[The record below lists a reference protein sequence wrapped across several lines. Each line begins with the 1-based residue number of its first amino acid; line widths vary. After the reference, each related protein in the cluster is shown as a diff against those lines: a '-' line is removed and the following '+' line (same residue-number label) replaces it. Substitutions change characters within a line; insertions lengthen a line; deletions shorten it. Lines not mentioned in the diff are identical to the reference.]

1 VNYLIK
7 LSVSLFLCIFIF
19 LAISCSKKTENTR
32 NEYPKVISKIVSTS
46 SETSQQNTRN
56 PDSGIK
62 PHINI
67 GNNYSIIYIKNIN
80 LDFDVEEEQVIVG
93 IDKENK
99 QNLKIFVLDFDSVR
113 NKYILTWEAEK
124 TNINYRTVSISY
136 MDVVGDHG
144 LEIIFTATT
153 LDNKHVLDIFRKT
166 HSPSGIS
173 LYYESICNLEVN
185 GEIEIQ
191 EKERSHAYILG
202 QKNGVSFPVITYED
216 VSEPQS
222 GVIKTSYMWNYQANK
237 YVNVFKETVPAKI
250 IEEQKINKIFFD
262 DIESYKTFL
271 EGQWYNVE
279 SDNFIIRFN
288 GKANEIVFFTSDL
301 MEVFKWSNATYSKLY
316 RTIDINAR
324 NDQIHFIT
332 KRIIIKIENMN
343 RIKVDIKDRENPKDI
358 DHLMDGY
365 YTRISDNMLPS
376 VYSKKLTNVSN
387 TVLNGEFL
395 GANDIIIFENYNF
408 ILKSGNNTKKGIFS
422 IYNYNNDE
430 ILELRFIDENH
441 IVKEIKLYKINMER
455 QVVDNSIINRIALIK
470 GTITINSFS
479 PSGEDALFYMQ
490 TIEKKE
496 SFN

>member
-7 LSVSLFLCIFIF
+7 LSVSAFLCIFLF
-19 LAISCSKKTENTR
+19 CGISCKKNAD
-32 NEYPKVISKIVSTS
+32 NKKNDYPKVISKIASNNNES
-46 SETSQQNTRN
+46 SLQNDKTH
-56 PDSGIK
+56 DLIIK
-62 PHINI
+62 PQINI

-80 LDFDVEEEQVIVG
+80 LDFDAEEEQVIVA

-99 QNLKIFVLDFDSVR
+99 QNLRIIVLDYDSVR
-113 NKYILTWEAEK
+113 NKYILTWETEK

-144 LEIIFTATT
+144 LEIIFNAVS
-153 LDNKHVLDIFRKT
+153 LDNKQILDIFRKT

-173 LYYESICNLEVN
+173 LYYESICNLEIN

-191 EKERSHAYILG
+191 EKERSQAYILG

-216 VSEPQS
+216 IRDPQS
-222 GVIKTSYMWNYQANK
+222 GLTGVNKTSYMWNYQSNK
-237 YVNVFKETVPAKI
+237 YVNVFKETVPAKV

-279 SDNFIIRFN
+279 ADNHIIRFN
-288 GKANEIVFFTSDL
+288 GKANEILFFTSDL
-301 MEVFKWSNATYSKLY
+301 MEVFKWLNASYYKLY

-332 KRIIIKIENMN
+332 KRIIIKIENIN

-376 VYSKKLTNVSN
+376 VYSKKQTNTTN
-387 TVLNGEFL
+387 ITLNGEYL
-395 GANDIIIFENYNF
+395 GDNNIIIFDNF
-408 ILKSGNNTKKGIFS
+408 NFTLKAGSNIKKGIFS
-422 IYNYNNDE
+422 IYNYNNDD
-430 ILELRFIDENH
+430 ILELRFIDENF
-441 IVKEIKLYKINMER
+441 IVKETELYKINMNHQAIEKA
-455 QVVDNSIINRIALIK
+455 VINKITLTKGIIR
-470 GTITINSFS
+470 INSFS
-479 PSGEDALFYMQ
+479 PSGEDPIFYIQ
-490 TIEKKE
+490 TTY
-496 SFN
+496 NN

>member
-1 VNYLIK
+1 MNYLIK
-7 LSVSLFLCIFIF
+7 ISVILFFYIFIF
-19 LAISCSKKTENTR
+19 FPISCGKKANSSK
-32 NEYPKVISKIVSTS
+32 NEYPKVISAIGSANNES
-46 SETSQQNTRN
+46 SKQIPQNQDLT
-56 PDSGIK
+56 IK
-62 PHINI
+62 PQINI

-80 LDFDVEEEQVIVG
+80 LDFDAEEEQVIVA

-113 NKYILTWEAEK
+113 NKYILTWEVEK

-144 LEIIFTATT
+144 FEIIFNAVS
-153 LDNKHVLDIFRKT
+153 LDNKQTLDIFRKT

-173 LYYESICNLEVN
+173 LYYESICSLEVN

-191 EKERSHAYILG
+191 EKERSQAYILG

-216 VSEPQS
+216 IEDPQPGVS
-222 GVIKTSYMWNYQANK
+222 KTSYMWNYQANK
-237 YVNVFKETVPAKI
+237 YVNAFNEKIPSKI

-288 GKANEIVFFTSDL
+288 GKANEIAFYTSDL
-301 MEVFKWSNATYSKLY
+301 MEVFKWSNASYSKVY

-332 KRIIIKIENMN
+332 KRIIIRIENMN
-343 RIKVDIKDRENPKDI
+343 RIRIEIKDRENPKDV

-376 VYSKKLTNVSN
+376 VYSKKQGN
-387 TVLNGEFL
+387 TVNTILSGEFL
-395 GANDIIIFENYNF
+395 GINESIIFDNYDF
-408 ILKSGNNTKKGIFS
+408 ILKSGNSVKKGLFS
-422 IYNYNNDE
+422 IYNFNNDE
-430 ILELRFIDENH
+430 ILELRFIDENFV
-441 IVKEIKLYKINMER
+441 VKEIKLYKINMDQ
-455 QVVDNSIINRIALIK
+455 QVVENSRIKKIILTK
-470 GTITINSFS
+470 GIITINSFS
-479 PSGEDALFYMQ
+479 PSGEDPVSYVQ
-490 TIEKKE
+490 TIVNKE
-496 SFN
+496 VN

>member
-1 VNYLIK
+1 MNYLIK
-7 LSVSLFLCIFIF
+7 LFISLFLCIFI
-19 LAISCSKKTENTR
+19 LLTISCSKKTEKSR
-32 NEYPKVISKIVSTS
+32 NDYPKVISKIVSNNNES
-46 SETSQQNTRN
+46 SQQIIKNQ
-56 PDSGIK
+56 DSGIK
-62 PHINI
+62 PQINI

-80 LDFDVEEEQVIVG
+80 LDFDTEEEQVIVA

-99 QNLKIFVLDFDSVR
+99 QNLKIIVLDFDSVR
-113 NKYILTWEAEK
+113 NKYILTWETEK

-144 LEIIFTATT
+144 LEIIFNAVS
-153 LDNKHVLDIFRKT
+153 LDNKQVLDIFRKT

-191 EKERSHAYILG
+191 EKERSQAYILG

-216 VSEPQS
+216 IKDPQPGVS
-222 GVIKTSYMWNYQANK
+222 KTSYMWNYQANK
-237 YVNVFKETVPAKI
+237 YVNVFKEIVPAKI

-288 GKANEIVFFTSDL
+288 GKANEIAFYTSDL

-343 RIKVDIKDRENPKDI
+343 RIRIDIKDRENPKDI

-376 VYSKKLTNVSN
+376 VYSKKQSN
-387 TVLNGEFL
+387 IANITLNGEFL
-395 GANDIIIFENYNF
+395 GANDSITFENYDF
-408 ILKSGNNTKKGIFS
+408 FLKSGNSIKKGIFS
-422 IYNYNNDE
+422 IYNYNNDDV
-430 ILELRFIDENH
+430 LELRFIDENH
-441 IVKEIKLYKINMER
+441 IVKEIKLYKINMEH
-455 QVVDNSIINRIALIK
+455 QKIENSIINRITLTK
-470 GTITINSFS
+470 GIITINSFS
-479 PSGEDALFYMQ
+479 PSGEDPLFYMQ
-490 TIEKKE
+490 TAANKE
-496 SFN
+496 SAN